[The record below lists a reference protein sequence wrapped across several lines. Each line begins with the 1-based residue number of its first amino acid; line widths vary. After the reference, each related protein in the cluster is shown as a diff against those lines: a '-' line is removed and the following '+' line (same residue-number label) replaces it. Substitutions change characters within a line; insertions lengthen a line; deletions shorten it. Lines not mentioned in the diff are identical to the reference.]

1 MKEMFDEKLPKY
13 YLVKKAIVENIDNE
27 VYDSKEPIPSERELM
42 ETYQVSRIT
51 IRKAIDELVTEGYLY
66 KSPRKRNLCKD
77 G

>member
-51 IRKAIDELVTEGYLY
+51 IRKSD
-66 KSPRKRNLCKD
+66 
-77 G
+77 

>member
-51 IRKAIDELVTEGYLY
+51 IRKRLMNWSQKDICT
-66 KSPRKRNLCKD
+66 KSRKRNLCKD

>member
-51 IRKAIDELVTEGYLY
+51 IRKAIDELVTEDICT
-66 KSPRKRNLCKD
+66 KSREKEPM
-77 G
+77 

>member
-1 MKEMFDEKLPKY
+1 MFDEKLPKY

-51 IRKAIDELVTEGYLY
+51 IRKGLMNWSQKDICT
-66 KSPRKRNLCKD
+66 KSREKEPM
-77 G
+77 